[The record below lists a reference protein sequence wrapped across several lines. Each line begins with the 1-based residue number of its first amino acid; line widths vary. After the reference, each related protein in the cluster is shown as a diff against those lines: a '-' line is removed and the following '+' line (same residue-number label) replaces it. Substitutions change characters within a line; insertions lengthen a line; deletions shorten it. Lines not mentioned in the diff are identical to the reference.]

1 MYRGWLIVIWVLAMC
16 LAACSKTGTTG
27 STPADSGAAL
37 QNSTGDSKAS
47 FAPLLNRIWR
57 VSHSPYGPASGA
69 IYIFLSNGTLLET
82 SCVETYRIATWSADK
97 AQPDTL
103 RVVPDTLRVVEDQ
116 QQVFTATVGEASG
129 GTLHLH
135 RKLIRSAE
143 TQDIT
148 LTAVDSEFVCPD
160 LPK

>member
-16 LAACSKTGTTG
+16 LAACSKTRTAG
-27 STPADSGAAL
+27 STPADSGATL

-82 SCVETYRIATWSADK
+82 SCVETYRIAIWSVDK
-97 AQPDTL
+97 AQ
-103 RVVPDTLRVVEDQ
+103 PDTLRVVEDQ

-129 GTLHLH
+129 GTLHFH
-135 RKLIRSAE
+135 QKLIRSAE

-148 LTAVDSEFVCPD
+148 LTAVDGEFVCPD